1 MSLTPTPEL
10 QDCWNQTGVW
20 GDASCPRL
28 SEAAHCRN
36 CPVYSAA
43 AGRLLHGEPP
53 AAYLQEWTERL
64 ALPRPAAE
72 AAKTEA
78 VMIFRLGA
86 EWLALPAA
94 IFQEVAEPRPIH
106 SLPHRRGK
114 VLKGLVN
121 IRGELILCV
130 SLAGALR
137 IDEQASAA
145 GHGHNGHHGHGHA
158 HTVYARLLVIATGGG
173 RLAFPV
179 TEVHGIEAFAPAQLQ
194 PIPETLALSSARFA
208 KGILSWKNRSVGCLD
223 EGPLFHTLNRSLG

>member
-1 MSLTPTPEL
+1 MSLTPAPAL
-10 QDCWNQTGVW
+10 QDCWNQVGVW
-20 GDASCPRL
+20 GDSSCPRL
-28 SEAAHCRN
+28 GEVAHCRN
-36 CPVYSAA
+36 CPVYSSAA
-43 AGRLLHGEPP
+43 ARLLHGEPP
-53 AAYLQEWTERL
+53 AEYLSEWTARL

-78 VMIFRLGA
+78 VMIFRLGP

-130 SLAGALR
+130 SLGGALR
-137 IDEQASAA
+137 IEEQATS
-145 GHGHNGHHGHGHA
+145 HSLNGHSQ
-158 HTVYARLLVIATGGG
+158 TTYARLLVVATPGG

-179 TEVHGIEAFAPAQLQ
+179 AEVHGIEPFASGQLQ
-194 PIPETLALSSARFA
+194 PIPETLALASARFTR
-208 KGILSWKNRSVGCLD
+208 GILPWKNRSVGCLD
-223 EGPLFHTLNRSLG
+223 DGPLFHHLNRSLG